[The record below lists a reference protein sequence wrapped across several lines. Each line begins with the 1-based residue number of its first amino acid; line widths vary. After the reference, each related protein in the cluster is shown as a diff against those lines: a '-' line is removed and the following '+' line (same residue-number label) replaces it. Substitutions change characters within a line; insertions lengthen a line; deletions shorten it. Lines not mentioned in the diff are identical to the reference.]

1 MDEPKVRD
9 AMHAATHVCRPD
21 TPWAEVV
28 DAMAAHDVSALV
40 VVDDAGLAL
49 GVVSRTDLLEATFV
63 EPYLEAWYSLAARHL
78 MSSPVISVRA
88 DSPLDE
94 AARLLHERKVHRIVV
109 TEPEG
114 SGERPVGILSLA
126 DLVRHMPRA
135 PHDRAEPIE

>member
-21 TPWAEVV
+21 TPWAEVA
-28 DAMAAHDVSALV
+28 DAMTAHDVSALV
-40 VVDDAGLAL
+40 VVDDAGLAV

-78 MSSPVISVRA
+78 MSSPVIS
-88 DSPLDE
+88 
-94 AARLLHERKVHRIVV
+94 RKVHRIVV

-114 SGERPVGILSLA
+114 GGERPVGILSLA

-135 PHDRAEPIE
+135 PHDRAEPTE